1 MEKLQEAVNF
11 LLTIYSGSVPDV
23 AVIVTAQAEED
34 KDTLIKYLENV
45 KAYTDRVIER
55 IK

>member
-11 LLTIYSGSVPDV
+11 LLTIYSGSIPDI
-23 AVIVTAQAEED
+23 AAILNAQAEED
-34 KDTLIKYLENV
+34 KETLIKYLENV
-45 KAYTDRVIER
+45 KAYTDKVIER